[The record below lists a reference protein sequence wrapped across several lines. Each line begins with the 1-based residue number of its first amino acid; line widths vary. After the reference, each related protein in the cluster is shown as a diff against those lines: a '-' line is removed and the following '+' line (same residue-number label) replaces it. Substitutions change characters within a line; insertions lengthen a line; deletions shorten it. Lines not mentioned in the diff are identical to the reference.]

1 MKLPVLVWYLLEP
14 TNSGSARAVSPLISS
29 SASVSCFE
37 TVLASGGLD
46 RTVRRLFCGR
56 EWLSL
61 FWSQGSLLLL
71 SLLNEEFPRRGQNG
85 RPIYCI
91 CSDLQFI
98 NVRIVVA
105 SKLRHDGLRFLIFYA
120 RG

>member
-1 MKLPVLVWYLLEP
+1 MKLPVLVWYLLRP

-46 RTVRRLFCGR
+46 LTVCRAAGNGYLYFGVKDPYCCYLCIMRNFNG
-56 EWLSL
+56 
-61 FWSQGSLLLL
+61 G
-71 SLLNEEFPRRGQNG
+71 GQNG

-105 SKLRHDGLRFLIFYA
+105 SKLRHDGLRFLIFYS